1 MSDQFGNH
9 VDGEVWVPL
18 KAGDWIDKVDAPKPP
33 VFVPLDSWTEY
44 AIAYANGSVDEAR
57 FKNEGTARLELQSIR
72 GVLKSYGVPE
82 EAWPVL
88 MERTVEIMSSSWRI
102 LSV

>member
-1 MSDQFGNH
+1 MSGDQYGNK
-9 VDGEVWVPL
+9 VDGEIWVPL
-18 KAGDWIDKVDAPKPP
+18 PQQPP

-57 FKNEGTARLELQSIR
+57 FKNEGTARMELQSIR
-72 GVLKSYGVPE
+72 GFLKNYGVPE
-82 EAWPVL
+82 DAWPVL
-88 MERTVEIMSSSWRI
+88 MERTVEIVSSSWRI